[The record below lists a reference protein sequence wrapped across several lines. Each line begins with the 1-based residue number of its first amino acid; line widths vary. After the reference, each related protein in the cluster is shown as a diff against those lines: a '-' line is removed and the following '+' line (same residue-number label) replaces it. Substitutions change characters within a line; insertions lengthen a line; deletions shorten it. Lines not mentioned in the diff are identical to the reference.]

1 MAVVRSPMSEKV
13 TVALPAAPAGTA
25 SRDTAM
31 QTDSSHAVIRFSH
44 SLSPSHS
51 ARRASTGWRLAA
63 FTAGYKPKITPS
75 STEKPKA
82 QAVIQAAG
90 RWSF

>member
-31 QTDSSHAVIRFSH
+31 QTDSSHAVIRFLIV
-44 SLSPSHS
+44 SLPLIPP
-51 ARRASTGWRLAA
+51 AGLPQAWRLAA

-90 RWSF
+90 